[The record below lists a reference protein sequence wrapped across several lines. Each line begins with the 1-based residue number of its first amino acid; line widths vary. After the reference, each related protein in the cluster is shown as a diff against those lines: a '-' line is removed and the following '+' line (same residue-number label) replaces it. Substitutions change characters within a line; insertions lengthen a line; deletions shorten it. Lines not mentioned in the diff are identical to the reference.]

1 MNENDLFFSRTEL
14 LIGRE
19 AMLRMERARVI
30 LFGVGGVGSWCAEG
44 LVRSGVRRLT
54 LVDSDRVSPTNI
66 NRQLPATRQTVGR
79 VKVDVLK
86 ERLAEI
92 NPEAAIDAIA
102 GVYNADT
109 SASFGLEE
117 YDYIIDAID
126 SLQEKVHL
134 IRTAT
139 RLPQATFFS
148 SMGAALKADP
158 QRISVAKFRRVA
170 GCPLA
175 AALRRKLKQ
184 GEPPARDFLCVY
196 SDEVL
201 ENQGALP
208 ASIDGANPTPVST
221 WDARK
226 ARINGT
232 LAHITAIF
240 GFTLSGLVIQD
251 IIHKTSDSHVG

>member
-1 MNENDLFFSRTEL
+1 MKEETPFDRTEL

-19 AMLRMERARVI
+19 AMQRMERARVI
-30 LFGVGGVGSWCAEG
+30 LFGVGGVGSWCAES
-44 LVRSGVRRLT
+44 LVRSGIRQLT
-54 LVDSDRVSPTNI
+54 LVDSDCVSLTNV
-66 NRQLPATRQTVGR
+66 NRQLPATMRTVGR

-86 ERLAEI
+86 ERLTEI
-92 NPEAAIDAIA
+92 NPEAAIQAIA

-109 SASFGLEE
+109 VASFGLEQ

-139 RLPQATFFS
+139 RMPQATFFS

-158 QRISVAKFRRVA
+158 QRISVAKFRRVT

-175 AALRRKLKQ
+175 AALRRRLKQ

-201 ENQGALP
+201 ENRGTPP
-208 ASIDGANPTPVST
+208 APSDSANATLTST

-240 GFTLSGLVIQD
+240 GFTLSGLVVQD
-251 IIHKTSDSHVG
+251 IINKTSNLHVG

>member
-1 MNENDLFFSRTEL
+1 MKEETPFDRTEL

-19 AMLRMERARVI
+19 AMQRMERARVI
-30 LFGVGGVGSWCAEG
+30 LFGVGGVGSWCAES
-44 LVRSGVRRLT
+44 LVRSGIRQLT
-54 LVDSDRVSPTNI
+54 LVDSDCVSLTNV
-66 NRQLPATRQTVGR
+66 NRQLPATMRTVGR

-86 ERLAEI
+86 ERLTEI
-92 NPEAAIDAIA
+92 NPEAAIQAIA

-109 SASFGLEE
+109 VASFGLEQ

-139 RLPQATFFS
+139 RMPQATFFS

-158 QRISVAKFRRVA
+158 QRISVAKFRRVT

-175 AALRRKLKQ
+175 AALRRRLKQ

-201 ENQGALP
+201 ENRGTPP
-208 ASIDGANPTPVST
+208 APSDSANATQTST

-240 GFTLSGLVIQD
+240 GFTLSGLVVQD
-251 IIHKTSDSHVG
+251 IINKTSNLYVG

>member
-19 AMLRMERARVI
+19 AMLRMERTRVI
-30 LFGVGGVGSWCAEG
+30 LFGVGGVGSWCAES

-109 SASFGLEE
+109 AASFGLEE

-139 RLPQATFFS
+139 RLPQVTFFS

-158 QRISVAKFRRVA
+158 QRIRVAKFRRVA

-175 AALRRKLKQ
+175 AAPQAETGRTASARLPLRLQR
-184 GEPPARDFLCVY
+184 R
-196 SDEVL
+196 S
-201 ENQGALP
+201 
-208 ASIDGANPTPVST
+208 
-221 WDARK
+221 ARK
-226 ARINGT
+226 SRCTAR
-232 LAHITAIF
+232 LARRRQPYA
-240 GFTLSGLVIQD
+240 GLHLGRPQST
-251 IIHKTSDSHVG
+251 HQWHVGAHHGYLRLYTLRTRYTRHHTQNL

>member
-1 MNENDLFFSRTEL
+1 M
-14 LIGRE
+14 
-19 AMLRMERARVI
+19 
-30 LFGVGGVGSWCAEG
+30 
-44 LVRSGVRRLT
+44 
-54 LVDSDRVSPTNI
+54 
-66 NRQLPATRQTVGR
+66 
-79 VKVDVLK
+79 
-86 ERLAEI
+86 
-92 NPEAAIDAIA
+92 
-102 GVYNADT
+102 
-109 SASFGLEE
+109 
-117 YDYIIDAID
+117 
-126 SLQEKVHL
+126 HL

-158 QRISVAKFRRVA
+158 QRIRVAKFCRVA

-175 AALRRKLKQ
+175 AALRRRLKQ

-201 ENQGALP
+201 ENQGAP
-208 ASIDGANPTPVST
+208 SASLDGANPAPVST

>member
-184 GEPPARDFLCVY
+184 GEPPARDFLCV
-196 SDEVL
+196 
-201 ENQGALP
+201 
-208 ASIDGANPTPVST
+208 ST

>member
-1 MNENDLFFSRTEL
+1 MKEETPFDRTEL

-19 AMLRMERARVI
+19 AMQRMERARVI
-30 LFGVGGVGSWCAEG
+30 LFGVGGVGSWCAES
-44 LVRSGVRRLT
+44 LVRSGIRQLT
-54 LVDSDRVSPTNI
+54 LVDSDCVSLTNV
-66 NRQLPATRQTVGR
+66 NRQLPATMRTVGR

-86 ERLAEI
+86 ERLTEI
-92 NPEAAIDAIA
+92 NPEAAIQAIA

-109 SASFGLEE
+109 VASFGLEQ

-139 RLPQATFFS
+139 RMPQATFFS

-158 QRISVAKFRRVA
+158 QRINVAKFRRVT

-175 AALRRKLKQ
+175 AALRRRLKQ

-201 ENQGALP
+201 ENRGTPP
-208 ASIDGANPTPVST
+208 APSDSANATLTST

-240 GFTLSGLVIQD
+240 GFTLSGLIIQD

>member
-44 LVRSGVRRLT
+44 LVRSGVRRL
-54 LVDSDRVSPTNI
+54 
-66 NRQLPATRQTVGR
+66 PATRQTVGR

-109 SASFGLEE
+109 AASFGLEE

-158 QRISVAKFRRVA
+158 QRIHVAKFHRVA

-175 AALRRKLKQ
+175 AALRRRLKQ

-201 ENQGALP
+201 ENQGAPP
-208 ASIDGANPTPVST
+208 ASLDDANSAPVST